1 MFSPSFL
8 GDVVADAA
16 ETLLGNPQPSAVAA
30 RTEALSGTAARHEAA
45 EARNAVDIVRWDTE
59 RLLMITEALWTFV
72 KREHGYTD
80 ADLIRMVAEIDA
92 RDGRID
98 GRVAP
103 TPPGPCPHCH
113 RMLARRRPTCLYC
126 GKPVIASPFE
136 R

>member
-1 MFSPSFL
+1 MFTPSLL
-8 GDVVADAA
+8 GSVVATAA
-16 ETLLGNPQPSAVAA
+16 EAVLDQTLEPTPGGGTGAGAA
-30 RTEALSGTAARHEAA
+30 RREAT

-59 RLLMITEALWTFV
+59 RLLMITEALWTFM
-72 KREHGYTD
+72 KKEHGYTD
-80 ADLIRMVAEIDA
+80 ADLIRKIAEIDA

-103 TPPGPCPHCH
+103 TAPGPCPHCK